1 MKCERQKYTHLE
13 RLVMW
18 RVEKKTEIEE
28 RRCGEHG
35 LNAAA
40 IKRVNLCQKIC

>member
-1 MKCERQKYTHLE
+1 MEGEQVKCERQKYTHLE
-13 RLVMW
+13 RLVVW
-18 RVEKKTEIEE
+18 RVGKKTEIE

-40 IKRVNLCQKIC
+40 IKRVNL